1 MWLRLLIDF
10 GGDAAG
16 TVTCAADP
24 VARVLIE
31 GRVAEE
37 CEKPKKGK
45 TQCVSDSAA
54 AERN

>member
-10 GGDAAG
+10 GSELAG

-31 GRVAEE
+31 GGVAEE
-37 CEKPKKGK
+37 CSPPRRKPR
-45 TQCVSDSAA
+45 SEEA
-54 AERN
+54 

>member
-16 TVTCAADP
+16 AVTCAADP

-31 GRVAEE
+31 GGVAEE
-37 CEKPKKGK
+37 CSPPRRKPRSEG
-45 TQCVSDSAA
+45 A
-54 AERN
+54 